1 MQEIRRRQPIALALR
16 AQLPLILRSL
26 AGFGLAGAL
35 VWAGVSYWRTRQ
47 EKPFRMESGVPQLS
61 TEVTSRVEG
70 LERRVMDGDR
80 LQILVKAAVD
90 VTYKDGHHELEQ
102 VYIEYYP
109 KESEKA
115 DKIQADRATFLP
127 GGKEEFEGNE
137 GAEILFN
144 GHVKLENR
152 DGIKAE
158 SEKLIYHQ
166 GQELAIT
173 DQPIAFS
180 RENISGHAK
189 GARLDAKHK
198 KLELTGGVE
207 INVAPGNGGNNG
219 PQVGQPVK
227 INSSRADF
235 DETARTLIFTG
246 GATAQQ
252 SGQTLSGD
260 TLTSTLNA
268 QRRVQKIETRGNSYL
283 RANNQKGPASEVWA
297 VNFDFFFNGEQKM
310 ERALAQQNVRLVNGP
325 SEMRASATECWLANE
340 KLTRA
345 LAKNGV
351 QVTNGPNRLQA
362 AEVESWFDGEQRLDR
377 SVSRGGVQI
386 NSDNGQL
393 QAAEVDSFF
402 DDEQRIVRS
411 LARGGVTLRS
421 QKSELRASDLES
433 WFDNEQRLARSIA
446 KSKVTLTSGNAESDV
461 AVTGANYLEAGF
473 APQGRD
479 SVIREAQLKD
489 GRVVANFTT
498 PKSRANDPRAANKKL
513 VANAINLKWQPN
525 GQDLSGAEAIGKAE
539 LYVEPVRQQPDA
551 ERKKLFADRFDCDFY
566 ERDNLARNFV
576 ATGNADGYIEPL
588 QPTKDKGV
596 KHLTSR
602 KMTAVFQRETQD
614 VDRFD
619 AAGDAKFQELERN
632 GRAENISYT
641 ATDGMMR
648 LRGGDPTVWDSRA
661 RVKGAELDSDT
672 VKRVSYA
679 RGKTS
684 TTYYSQEQTGGAA
697 PFTKTKS
704 PVFATAERSE
714 FRHDEEVA
722 IYTGD
727 ARLWQDDNFVRGE
740 SITLHNKVK
749 RLDAQGS
756 VQTMIYQARKKNDLP
771 TPAFATASSM
781 WYQDAERQIHYE
793 GNVDIRQNTDRITS
807 GIADIYLAKE
817 KDRNEVERTVAQQN
831 VVLTQP
837 GRQGTG
843 DWAQYTATDE
853 VAILRGN
860 PARVVDAENGTNEAS
875 RLTLYNRENRV
886 VGDSQRG
893 TGTGGAQTSGRV
905 RATHKIKDKPNQ

>member
-1 MQEIRRRQPIALALR
+1 MQEIKRRQPFALALR
-16 AQLPLILRSL
+16 AHLPQLIRAAAVL
-26 AGFGLAGAL
+26 GLAGAL
-35 VWAGVSYWRTRQ
+35 TWAGVSYWRTRQ
-47 EKPFRMESGVPQLS
+47 EKPFRMLGGAPQLS
-61 TEVTSRVEG
+61 TEETSRVYG

-80 LQILVKAAVD
+80 LQILVKAATD
-90 VTYKDGHHELEQ
+90 ITYKDGHHELEQ

-109 KESEKA
+109 KDSEKP
-115 DKIQADRATFLP
+115 DKIQSDRATFLP
-127 GGKEEFEGNE
+127 GGKEEFEGGE
-137 GAEILFN
+137 GAEVLFN

-152 DGIKAE
+152 DGVKAE
-158 SEKLIYHQ
+158 SEKLVYHQ
-166 GQELAIT
+166 GQEVAIT
-173 DQPIAFS
+173 DQAIAFS
-180 RENISGHAK
+180 RENISGHAN
-189 GARLDAKHK
+189 GARLDAKNK

-227 INSSRADF
+227 INAARADF
-235 DETARTLIFTG
+235 DENARTLVFTG

-260 TLTSTLNA
+260 TLTGTLNA
-268 QRRVQKIETRGNSYL
+268 QRRLQKVETRGNSYL

-310 ERALAQQNVRLVNGP
+310 ERAVARQNVRLVNGP
-325 SEMRASATECWLANE
+325 SEMRASETECWLTNE

-345 LAKNGV
+345 IAKNGV
-351 QVTNGPNRLQA
+351 QATNGPNRLQA
-362 AEVESWFDGEQRLDR
+362 AEVESWFDSEQRLDR
-377 SVSRGGVQI
+377 NVSRGGVTI
-386 NSDNGQL
+386 NSDNGQI
-393 QAAEVDSFF
+393 QAAEVESWF
-402 DDEQRIVRS
+402 DDEQRIDRS
-411 LARGGVTLRS
+411 LSRGGVTLRS
-421 QKSELRASDLES
+421 QKSELRAADLES
-433 WFDNEQRLARSIA
+433 WFDDEQRLARSVA
-446 KSKVTLTSGNAESDV
+446 KNKVTLSGGNAESDV
-461 AVTGANYLEAGF
+461 FVSGANYLEADF
-473 APQGRD
+473 TPQGRD
-479 SVIREAQLKD
+479 SVIREARLAD
-489 GRVVANFTT
+489 GRMTATFTT

-513 VANAINLKWQPN
+513 VGNQIKLGWQPN
-525 GQDLSGAEAIGKAE
+525 GQDLARAEVIGKAE

-551 ERKKLFADRFDCDFY
+551 ERKKLFADRFDADFF
-566 ERDNLARNFV
+566 EKDNLARTFV
-576 ATGNADGYIEPL
+576 ATGHADGYSEPL

-619 AAGDAKFQELERN
+619 AAGDAKFQELDRN

-648 LRGGDPTVWDSRA
+648 LRGGEPTVWDSRA

-672 VKRVSYA
+672 VKKISYA

-697 PFTKTKS
+697 PFSKTKS

-714 FRHDEEVA
+714 FRHDDEVA

-727 ARLWQDDNFVRGE
+727 ARLWQDDNFVRAE
-740 SITLHNKVK
+740 NITLHNKTK
-749 RLDAQGS
+749 RLDARGS
-756 VQTMIYQARKKNDLP
+756 VQTMIYQARKKGEAP
-771 TPAFATASSM
+771 QPALATSQAM
-781 WYQDAERQIHYE
+781 TYQDAERQIHYE
-793 GNVDIRQNTDRITS
+793 GNVDIRQNTDRITCA
-807 GIADIYLAKE
+807 IADIYLYKE

-853 VAILRGN
+853 IAILRGN
-860 PARVVDAENGTNEAS
+860 PARVTDAENGTQEAG

-886 VGDSQRG
+886 VGDSPRG
-893 TGTGGAQTSGRV
+893 SGASPQSTGRV
-905 RATHKIKDKPNQ
+905 RATHKIKDKP